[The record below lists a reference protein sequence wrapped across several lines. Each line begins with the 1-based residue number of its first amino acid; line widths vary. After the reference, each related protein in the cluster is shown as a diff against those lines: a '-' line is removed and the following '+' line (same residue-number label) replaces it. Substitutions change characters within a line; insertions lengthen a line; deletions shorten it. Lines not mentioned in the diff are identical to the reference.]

1 MDNQILRRPPAPAP
15 STRSIGS
22 GSAAQDWPGSL
33 LRLNLPHCPIPLFAL
48 SNPLLRCVSVWLA
61 GCALSAPLWAQDQPS
76 PAAGLTLR
84 ESDQLAQTLD
94 AALRGSLPS
103 FISGLWITGRPDLEV
118 LVEGEAQLR
127 RGDLVVHA
135 DRLQYDQMRDLASAS
150 GAVRV
155 NRAGNVY
162 EGPRLQLQVDA
173 FEGRFEQPSYRLLRQ
188 GAHGQAAQL
197 DFIDPDRSVIHAG
210 TYTTCPRRGGPD
222 WMPDWVLSAQHI
234 SLDSAEQSGVAR
246 EAVLRFKGVPVLAT
260 PYLDF
265 ALDDARRSGLLPPTV
280 AVDNVSG
287 LQWTQPW
294 YWNIAPNRDATF
306 TPTLLARRGL
316 QLGGEFRYLEADYQ
330 GALGLD
336 WLGSDPLRNAD
347 RWALRAQHQGRIATD
362 WARGGLGLSVSL
374 NRVSDDDYWRD
385 FNQSSVGT
393 QRLLANDASLSWA
406 GAPWTLSA
414 RVQRWQTLQ
423 DLSSPITP
431 PYDRL
436 PQLHL
441 SHNSNWAAHS
451 LTLEADY
458 TRFSS
463 DASRTA
469 QANAERTLARAVWT
483 RPWRNDW
490 GYLTPRLQLHAT
502 HYTFDRALADGALQ
516 ASRVLPTLSLD
527 AGLVAE
533 RDARWGGRD
542 WLQTLEPRLFYV
554 HTPWRDQSLLPNYDA
569 GINDF
574 NLSTVF
580 SEQAFVGD
588 DRIADTHALTLGLSS
603 RLIDPRTGAEA
614 LRLGVAQRLRLAD
627 QLVTL
632 PGGVAETDRASD
644 VLLGAALGGLSTW
657 RAETTLQFKPTSSQ
671 WVRSSASLS
680 YRPGP
685 YRSVSLAYRYQR
697 ASSEQIDLGWQWPLP
712 VASGARWFAVGRL
725 NYSVYDARLVDGL
738 LGLEYDGGCWIGRV
752 MLEQLQTGTELA
764 RQRLVAQLEF
774 VGLSR
779 LGTSPTRSLAD
790 NIPGYRPLR
799 APATSPSRF
808 TQYD

>member
-1 MDNQILRRPPAPAP
+1 MCAFAARARPGAGLP
-15 STRSIGS
+15 SSRHGDATGFCPNI
-22 GSAAQDWPGSL
+22 P
-33 LRLNLPHCPIPLFAL
+33 LPHRPSPLFVHHLPMRAWA
-48 SNPLLRCVSVWLA
+48 SVALA
-61 GCALSAPLWAQDQPS
+61 GCVLSASLHAQT
-76 PAAGLTLR
+76 PAQADPGLALR
-84 ESDQLAQTLD
+84 ESTQLAQTLD
-94 AALRGSLPS
+94 TALRGKLPS

-135 DRLQYDQMRDLASAS
+135 DRLQYDQLRDLASAS

-162 EGPRLQLQVDA
+162 EGPQLQLQVDA

-188 GAHGQAAQL
+188 GAHGQAQQV
-197 DFIDPDRSVIHAG
+197 DFIDADRSVIHAG

-234 SLDSAEQSGVAR
+234 ALDSAEQSGVAR

-336 WLGSDPLRNAD
+336 WLGADPLRQAD
-347 RWALRAQHQGRIATD
+347 RWALHTQHQGRVGSD
-362 WARGGLGLSVSL
+362 WVRGGLGLSVAL

-393 QRLLANDASLSWA
+393 QRLLANDASLSWSA
-406 GAPWTLSA
+406 APWTLSA

-423 DLSSPITP
+423 DSASPITP

-441 SHNSNWAAHS
+441 SHTSRWAGHD
-451 LTLEADY
+451 LRLEADY
-458 TRFSS
+458 TRFAS

-469 QANAERTLARAVWT
+469 QANAERTLARAVWSH
-483 RPWRNDW
+483 PWRNAW
-490 GYLTPRLQLHAT
+490 GAISPRLQLHAT
-502 HYTFDRALADGALQ
+502 HYVFDRPLADGSLQ
-516 ASRVLPTLSLD
+516 ASRVLPTFSLD
-527 AGLVAE
+527 AALLAE
-533 RDARWGGRD
+533 RDWRLGGRD

-569 GINDF
+569 GANDF

-580 SEQAFVGD
+580 TDQAFVGD
-588 DRIADTHALTLGLSS
+588 DRIADTHAITLGLSS
-603 RLIDPRTGAEA
+603 RLIDPASGAEA
-614 LRLGVAQRLRLAD
+614 LRLGVAQRFRLAE
-627 QLVTL
+627 QRVTL
-632 PGGVAETDRASD
+632 PGGLPETDRASD
-644 VLLGAALGGLSTW
+644 VLLGAALGGFSTW
-657 RAETTLQFKPTSSQ
+657 GAEGTLQFKPTSSQ
-671 WVRSSASLS
+671 WERASVSAS
-680 YRPGP
+680 YHPGP

-712 VASGARWFAVGRL
+712 VATGARWFAVGRL

-752 MLEQLQTGTELA
+752 MLEQLQTGTDLA

-799 APATSPSRF
+799 GPVETPSRF
-808 TQYD
+808 NQYD